1 MRNSY
6 SVKTILR
13 TDKKKQDGTC
23 PLNYRIIINGKLL
36 RLPVGKSLK
45 INEWDK
51 DNDCPKGKNLKK
63 LKDNLEKR
71 EMDFKNFM
79 LDCELG
85 DKPLNIT
92 TVKEFYRTSGD
103 KKDFYD
109 YFDEFCKRKFKTIK
123 PGTQYHYLLLRKQLK
138 EYQPNLYLKDID
150 YRFLT
155 NFFFYLSEVKGV
167 GESGIATRRKTLVC
181 ALEEFIKLKL
191 IKENPCKEIPKPKE
205 NERDEFLSISE
216 LKEFSQVDLNFGAMA
231 KGLNIT
237 RDLFLFS
244 CYTGLRYSDVIE
256 LKKDDVQKNK
266 IEVVMQKTNKKVEI
280 PLNTKAKEILG
291 RYKSRKIGERVF
303 PFRCNVSVNR
313 DLKFIARRAKINK
326 RVSFHTG
333 RHTFG
338 STLANSNVQPFYI
351 MKMMGHADVRM
362 TNRYVNSTSQMIT
375 DAMKSVNFG

>member
-1 MRNSY
+1 MKNSY

-13 TDKKKQDGTC
+13 TDKKKKDGTC
-23 PLNYRIIINGKLL
+23 PLNYRIILNGKLL

-45 INEWDK
+45 ANEWDK
-51 DNDCPKGKNLKK
+51 DNDCPKGKKLKK
-63 LKDNLEKR
+63 LKENLEKR

-85 DKPLNIT
+85 DKPLNLNV
-92 TVKEFYRTSGD
+92 VKEFYRTSGD
-103 KKDFYD
+103 KRDFYD

-138 EYQPNLYLKDID
+138 EYQPKLYLNDID

-167 GESGIATRRKTLVC
+167 GVSGIGTRRKTLVC

-191 IKENPCKEIPKPKE
+191 IKENPCKEIPRPKE
-205 NERDEFLSISE
+205 RERDESLSISE
-216 LKEFSQVDLNFGAMA
+216 LKTLTNVDLDISSLGY
-231 KGLNIT
+231 GLNLT

-244 CYTGLRYSDVIE
+244 CYTGLRYSDVIN
-256 LKKDDVQKNK
+256 LKKESIQKEK
-266 IEVVMQKTNKKVEI
+266 IEVVMQKTSKKVEI
-280 PLNTKAKEILG
+280 PLTSKAKEILK
-291 RYKSRKIGERVF
+291 RYKSRKIREQVF

-338 STLANSNVQPFYI
+338 SALADSGVQPFYI
-351 MKMMGHADVRM
+351 MKVMGHADVRM
-362 TNRYVNSTSQMIT
+362 TNRYVNPNSQMIS
-375 DAMKSVNFG
+375 DAIQRVNFG